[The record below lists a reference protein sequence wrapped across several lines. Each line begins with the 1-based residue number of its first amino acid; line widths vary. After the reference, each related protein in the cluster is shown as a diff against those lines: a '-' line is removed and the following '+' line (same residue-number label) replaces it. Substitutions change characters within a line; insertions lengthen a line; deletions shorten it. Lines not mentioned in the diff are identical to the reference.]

1 MRGNGFNIGGN
12 GLIPYT
18 REWKGPI
25 QRLTILGRNANCHY
39 LALCV
44 HQMEGGGSATV
55 HFVTLVLS
63 VHTTGYCSMTSH
75 SKK

>member
-1 MRGNGFNIGGN
+1 MSSNIGGN

-25 QRLTILGRNANCHY
+25 QRLIILGRDANCHY

-44 HQMEGGGSATV
+44 HKLDGGGTATV
-55 HFVTLVLS
+55 
-63 VHTTGYCSMTSH
+63 YASH
-75 SKK
+75 